1 MLVSLSGHDCRAQS
15 ECLPVTIFPDWWPL
29 AFSSF
34 LFLFVIFGPPSHV
47 GHILSFAFMI
57 DCAVVAPEAF
67 LLAPAVVACHSLSL
81 SIDRGSGVTAPTPQY
96 TDFLP
101 CYVHSG

>member
-1 MLVSLSGHDCRAQS
+1 MLACHYLSGLVASCLFFVSASVCDFWSTQS
-15 ECLPVTIFPDWWPL
+15 CWAHF
-29 AFSSF
+29 
-34 LFLFVIFGPPSHV
+34 
-47 GHILSFAFMI
+47 SFAFMI

-81 SIDRGSGVTAPTPQY
+81 SIDRGSGVTAPIPQY
-96 TDFLP
+96 TEFLP